1 MDHRT
6 RALALVLAL
15 CAGTGLSAAAR
26 AELVILT
33 DGDYVKVKEYSTD
46 GERATLTLPSGVR
59 MAMAIE
65 RIDRVVDDEW
75 VPPPP
80 PPPAAAAG
88 MQAALPLAFDDSQK
102 VPDGP
107 YGPLIYAAAKRHALN
122 PQIVSAVIRAE
133 SAGNP
138 RAFSPKGA
146 RGLMQL
152 MPSTA
157 TRFGVSRGELWN
169 PERNLEA
176 GVSYLKWLSDRFGN
190 DLSRILAAYNAGEG
204 SVDRYQGIPPYRE
217 TRDYVRRIY
226 TTLGLTLAHLCGGVA
241 AGGR

>member
-1 MDHRT
+1 MVRST
-6 RALALVLAL
+6 RALALALSL
-15 CAGTGLSAAAR
+15 CAGIGLSTAAR

-33 DGDYVKVKEYSTD
+33 DGDYVKVKAYATD
-46 GERATLTLPSGVR
+46 GEQAVLTLPSGGR

-65 RIDRVVDDEW
+65 RVDRVVDDEW

-80 PPPAAAAG
+80 PPPAVAAA
-88 MQAALPLAFDDSQK
+88 AAPLPLGFEESQK

-107 YGPLIYAAAKRHALN
+107 YGPLIYAAAKRHAMN
-122 PQIVSAVIRAE
+122 PQIVSALIRAE
-133 SAGNP
+133 SAGNA

-176 GVSYLKWLSDRFGN
+176 GVSYLKWLHDRFGD

-204 SVDRYQGIPPYRE
+204 SVDKYQGIPPYRE

-226 TTLGLTLAHLCGGVA
+226 TTLGLTIANLGGGVA

>member
-1 MDHRT
+1 MVRNT
-6 RALALVLAL
+6 RALALALFL
-15 CAGTGLSAAAR
+15 CAGIGLSAGAR

-33 DGDYVKVKEYSTD
+33 DGDYVKVKSYATD
-46 GERATLTLPSGVR
+46 GEQATLTLPSGGT

-65 RIDRVVDDEW
+65 RVDRVVDDEW

-80 PPPAAAAG
+80 PPPAAEAA
-88 MQAALPLAFDDSQK
+88 AAPLPLGFDASQK
-102 VPDGP
+102 VPEGP
-107 YGPLIYAAAKRHALN
+107 YGAMIYAAAKRHALN

-176 GVSYLKWLSDRFGN
+176 GVSYLKWLHDRFGD

-204 SVDRYQGIPPYRE
+204 SVDKYQGIPPYRE

-226 TTLGLTLAHLCGGVA
+226 TTLCLTIANLGGGIA

>member
-1 MDHRT
+1 
-6 RALALVLAL
+6 
-15 CAGTGLSAAAR
+15 
-26 AELVILT
+26 VILT
-33 DGDYVKVKEYSTD
+33 DGDYVKVKDYATD
-46 GERATLTLPSGVR
+46 GERAMLTLPSGGR
-59 MAMAIE
+59 MAMPIE
-65 RIDRVVDDEW
+65 RVDRVVDDEW

-80 PPPAAAAG
+80 PPVAAAA
-88 MQAALPLAFDDSQK
+88 AVPALPLAFDDTQK
-102 VPDGP
+102 VPEGP
-107 YGPLIYAAAKRHALN
+107 YGPMIYAAAKRHALN

-138 RAFSPKGA
+138 RAFSRKGA

-157 TRFGVSRGELWN
+157 TRFGVARGELWN

-176 GVSYLKWLSDRFGN
+176 GVSYLKWLSEHFGN

-226 TTLGLTLAHLCGGVA
+226 TTLGLTLANLAGGGA

>member
-1 MDHRT
+1 MVRSS
-6 RALALVLAL
+6 RALTLALSL
-15 CAGTGLSAAAR
+15 CAGIGLCAQAR

-33 DGDYVKVKEYSTD
+33 DGDYVKVKAYATD
-46 GERATLTLPSGVR
+46 GERATLTLPSGGR
-59 MAMAIE
+59 MEMAIE
-65 RIDRVVDDEW
+65 RVDRVVDDEW

-80 PPPAAAAG
+80 PPPAAAV
-88 MQAALPLAFDDSQK
+88 AAASPLPLGFDASQK
-102 VPDGP
+102 IPDGP
-107 YGPLIYAAAKRHALN
+107 YGAMIYAAAKRHALN
-122 PQIVSAVIRAE
+122 PQLVSAVIRAE

-138 RAFSPKGA
+138 NALSAKGA

-157 TRFGVSRGELWN
+157 TRFGVSRGELSN

-176 GVSYLKWLSDRFGN
+176 GVSYLKWLHDRFGD

-204 SVDRYQGIPPYRE
+204 TVDRYQGIPPYRE

-226 TTLGLTLAHLCGGVA
+226 TTLGLTIANLGGGGA

>member
-1 MDHRT
+1 MVRNT
-6 RALALVLAL
+6 RALALALFL
-15 CAGTGLSAAAR
+15 CAGIGLPAGAR

-33 DGDYVKVKEYSTD
+33 DGDYVKVKSYATD
-46 GERATLTLPSGVR
+46 GEQATLTLPSGGT

-65 RIDRVVDDEW
+65 RVDRVVDDEW

-80 PPPAAAAG
+80 PPPAAEAA
-88 MQAALPLAFDDSQK
+88 AAPLPLGFDASQK
-102 VPDGP
+102 IPEGP
-107 YGPLIYAAAKRHALN
+107 YGAMIYEAAKRHAIN

-176 GVSYLKWLSDRFGN
+176 GVSYLKWLHDRFGD
-190 DLSRILAAYNAGEG
+190 DLSRILDAYNAGEG
-204 SVDRYQGIPPYRE
+204 SVDKYQGIPPYRE

-226 TTLGLTLAHLCGGVA
+226 TTLGLTIANLGGGIA